1 MKELRKA
8 KYLANKCSRVAHKM
22 IMTQKKNE
30 LKFYEE
36 KKAIFARIDGI
47 ERAWKR
53 AGRPGTGTWL
63 QRVWKAE
70 LEIEKKRVL
79 MLQEMVV
86 AKDSE
91 MNKLAHIGLYWKAFA
106 DRRARKLCVRGR

>member
-1 MKELRKA
+1 MF
-8 KYLANKCSRVAHKM
+8 
-22 IMTQKKNE
+22 MTQKKNE
-30 LKFYEE
+30 LKFYEQE
-36 KKAIFARIDGI
+36 KAIYARIDGI
-47 ERAWKR
+47 ERAWKK

-70 LEIEKKRVL
+70 LEIEKRRVV

-91 MNKLAHIGLYWKAFA
+91 IANMAHTGLYFEALA
-106 DRRARKLCVRGR
+106 DRQKRKRRV